1 MRLLY
6 SKEMGPPVR
15 RLLPYVLRYRRP
27 LLLGLM
33 CVVLSS
39 TFQLLS
45 PWVLKYA
52 IDDLGRAVTRQKL
65 ITYAVAILTVACIRA
80 LFLFLM
86 RRIIIGVSRE
96 IEYDLRNDF
105 FGRLQ
110 QMPLAYYQGRRTG
123 DLMSRATNDL
133 NAVRTMI
140 GPAVM
145 YSAST
150 VLVFAVA
157 IVLMWSIDGRLTLIA
172 LLPLP
177 LVSISVKYFGSAIH
191 HRFEAIQAQL
201 SDLSAV
207 VQETL
212 SGVRVVRAYNQ
223 EPYEIDRFR
232 GANAEYV
239 RRNRVLIRL
248 QGMFYPS
255 LTLFLGIGSLLVL
268 WVGSREVIRGRIT
281 VGEFVAFNSYL
292 VMLSWPMIAFG
303 WVTNMLQRGMASWK
317 RMLEVLD
324 ALPGISDADVTSAGR
339 SAPLTGAI
347 EVRDLVFTYPGAE
360 HPVLDHVSL
369 RIAAGQT
376 VALVGSTGSGK
387 STLISLLPRL
397 HEPPPGTVF
406 VDGVDVREIPLAAL
420 RGAIGF
426 VPQEPFLFSDTI
438 AENIAFGV
446 PLSPGSSSGSE
457 VGTDRS
463 AKPSGPDRVAGDD
476 VLELRMREAAAIARL
491 DKDVDTFPQRYE
503 TAVGERGITLSGGQ
517 KQRTA
522 LARALMVDP
531 RVLILDDALSA
542 VDTYTEEEILSRL
555 RGVMRQRTSIIVAHR
570 VSTVRDADQ
579 IFVLERGRIAERGR
593 HDELVAYG
601 GLYATLY
608 KRQLL
613 EEELAAS

>member
-1 MRLLY
+1 
-6 SKEMGPPVR
+6 MGPAFR
-15 RLLPYVLRYRRP
+15 RLFPFVIRYRRQF
-27 LLLGLM
+27 LLGLI
-33 CVVLSS
+33 CVVFSS
-39 TFQLLS
+39 TFQLLG

-65 ITYAVAILTVACIRA
+65 VTYAALLLGVACVRG

-96 IEYDLRNDF
+96 IEYDMRNAF
-105 FGRLQ
+105 FARLQ
-110 QMPLAYYQGRRTG
+110 QMPLAWYQARRTG

-150 VLVFAVA
+150 VLVFCVA
-157 IVLMWSIDGRLTLIA
+157 IVLMTSIDGRLTLIA

-177 LVSISVKYFGSAIH
+177 LVSLSVKYFGSAIH
-191 HRFEAIQAQL
+191 RRFEAIQAQL

-212 SGVRVVRAYNQ
+212 AGVRVVRAYNQ
-223 EPYEIDRFR
+223 EPYEIERFR
-232 GANAEYV
+232 GANEEYV

-281 VGEFVAFNSYL
+281 LGEFVAFNSYL

-317 RMLEVLD
+317 RMLEILD
-324 ALPGISDADVTSAGR
+324 AEPDIGDAHVTAAGR
-339 SAPLTGAI
+339 AISLAGAI
-347 EVRDLVFTYPGAE
+347 EVRDLVFTYPGAAR
-360 HPVLDHVSL
+360 PVLDHVSL
-369 RIAAGQT
+369 RIEPGQT
-376 VALVGSTGSGK
+376 VAFVGATGSGK
-387 STLISLLPRL
+387 STLIHLLPRL
-397 HEPPPGTVF
+397 HEPPSGTVF
-406 VDGVDVREIPLAAL
+406 LDGVDVREIPMATL

-446 PLSPGSSSGSE
+446 PAA
-457 VGTDRS
+457 S
-463 AKPSGPDRVAGDD
+463 AETAADLARRVQG
-476 VLELRMREAAAIARL
+476 AAMVARL
-491 DKDVDTFPQRYE
+491 DKDVEEFPNGYE

-542 VDTYTEEEILSRL
+542 VDTYTEEEILGRL
-555 RGVMRQRTSIIVAHR
+555 RGVIRARTAIIVAHR

-579 IFVLERGRIAERGR
+579 IFVLDRGRIAERGR
-593 HDELVAYG
+593 HHELVAHG

>member
-1 MRLLY
+1 
-6 SKEMGPPVR
+6 MGPAFR
-15 RLLPYVLRYRRP
+15 RLLPYVLRYRRQFA
-27 LLLGLM
+27 LGLV

-45 PWVLKYA
+45 PWVLKFA

-65 ITYAVAILTVACIRA
+65 VTYAGLILGVACARSV
-80 LFLFLM
+80 FLFLM
-86 RRIIIGVSRE
+86 RRIIIGASRM
-96 IEYDLRNDF
+96 IEYDVRNAF
-105 FGRLQ
+105 FERLQ
-110 QMPLAYYQGRRTG
+110 QMPSGYYHARRTG

-133 NAVRTMI
+133 NAVRMMI

-150 VLVFAVA
+150 ILVFAVA
-157 IVLMWSIDGRLTLIA
+157 IVLMSSIDGRLTLIA

-191 HRFEAIQAQL
+191 RRFEAIQAQL
-201 SDLSAV
+201 ADLSAV

-212 SGVRVVRAYNQ
+212 AGVRVVRAYNQ
-223 EPYEIDRFR
+223 EPYEVERFR
-232 GANAEYV
+232 AANIEYV
-239 RRNRVLIRL
+239 RRNRVLISL

-255 LTLFLGIGSLLVL
+255 MALFLGFGALLVL

-281 VGEFVAFNSYL
+281 LGEFVAFNSYL

-324 ALPGISDADVTSAGR
+324 AKPEISDADVTGAGR
-339 SAPLTGAI
+339 AAPLSGAI
-347 EVRDLVFTYPGAE
+347 EIRDLVFTYPGSS
-360 HPVLDHVSL
+360 HRVLDRVSL
-369 RIAAGQT
+369 RIERGQT
-376 VALVGSTGSGK
+376 VAFVGATGSGK
-387 STLISLLPRL
+387 STLIRLLPRL
-397 HEPPPGTVF
+397 QDPPSGTVF
-406 VDGVDVREIPLAAL
+406 LDGIDVREIPLAAL

-426 VPQEPFLFSDTI
+426 VPQEPFLFSDSI

-446 PLSPGSSSGSE
+446 PGSHAHGLMRME
-457 VGTDRS
+457 DPELDR
-463 AKPSGPDRVAGDD
+463 
-476 VLELRMREAAAIARL
+476 RMRDAAAVSRL
-491 DKDVDTFPQRYE
+491 DKDLSSFPGGYG

-517 KQRTA
+517 KQRAA

-531 RVLILDDALSA
+531 RILVLDDALSA
-542 VDTYTEEEILSRL
+542 VDTYTEEEILTRL
-555 RGVMRQRTSIIVAHR
+555 RGVMRQRTSIIVSHR

-579 IFVLERGRIAERGR
+579 IFVLDHGRIVERGA
-593 HDELVAYG
+593 HAALVAHG

-608 KRQLL
+608 KKQLL